1 VPPPGGRPAGEGGRP
16 RVLKLTKKTDYALMA
31 LHHIGYMTDQPL
43 VNAKEIA
50 ETYHIP
56 VEMMAKILQVLS
68 RDGLIASVN
77 GPKGGY
83 ALSRPPEEIS
93 VADVITA
100 IEGQIGVADC
110 MLEMHAPCMQADTC
124 TIRTPVEHIQERIVA
139 LLAGLSVAE
148 LHQMTDGGA
157 RMAPLAITS

>member
-1 VPPPGGRPAGEGGRP
+1 M
-16 RVLKLTKKTDYALMA
+16 LKLTKKTDYALMA
-31 LHHIGYMTDQPL
+31 LHHMGYVSDQPL

-50 ETYHIP
+50 ETYRIP

-68 RDGLIASVN
+68 RDGIIDSVN

-83 ALSRPPEEIS
+83 ALSRAPERIT
-93 VADVITA
+93 VAEVVTA

-110 MLEMHAPCMQADTC
+110 LLEMHAPCLQANTC

-148 LHQMTDGGA
+148 LHRMTEPAA
-157 RMAPLAITS
+157 REAPLAITG

>member
-1 VPPPGGRPAGEGGRP
+1 
-16 RVLKLTKKTDYALMA
+16 VLKLTKKTDYALMA
-31 LHHIGYMTDQPL
+31 LHHMGYLSEQPL

-83 ALSRPPEEIS
+83 ALSRAPEDIS
-93 VADVITA
+93 VADVVTS

-139 LLAGLSVAE
+139 LLAGLSVADV
-148 LHQMTDGGA
+148 HQMTDGA
-157 RMAPLAITS
+157 AKASPLAITSR